1 MEKEKKLSLIQAVA
15 MAVGTMIGASIFS
28 IFGYGVRI
36 AGNGLPFAFLL
47 SGIYALMVAYSYAHM
62 GRKFISNA
70 GPIAF
75 IQRAFGNSPVV
86 GALSILMWFSYVI
99 SVALFAISF
108 AGYFLPLIHL
118 DYPVFH
124 TAVEVLV
131 IAFFGAISFFG
142 GSQAVGKLEFWIVLT
157 KLLILLT
164 FIVAGLSVIHI
175 EYLKPHL
182 NQHYLK
188 GILNASVIFF
198 LSYMGF
204 GLITNISE
212 NIEEPC
218 KNVPRAIYLSIFI
231 VMAVYVGVSVAALG
245 ALPPSEIAK
254 YAENA
259 LAVAAQPALGKLG
272 FLLLSLGALISISS
286 ALNATIYTGANASYA
301 LMRDGYIPSP
311 KSLIEKEWMGEHFG
325 LYLTCGLGLVFTL
338 FFNVTAVASMI
349 SIITTAL
356 YIGVILSHLKLWEKV
371 GGRKGLIF
379 FNLIVIT
386 FVAVQIAIYQFKNSK
401 VTFLTTAVIFAISL
415 GMELLYYSKR
425 RTVSP
430 FIRTGRRRVDG
441 TVQVD

>member
-1 MEKEKKLSLIQAVA
+1 MEQEKKLSLLQASA
-15 MAVGTMIGASIFS
+15 MAIGTMIGASIFS
-28 IFGYGVRI
+28 IFGYGVKI
-36 AGNGLPFAFLL
+36 AGNGLPFAFFL
-47 SGIYALMVAYSYAHM
+47 SGLYALMVAYSYAYM
-62 GRKFISNA
+62 GRKLISNA

-75 IQRAFGNSPVV
+75 IQKAFGDSPLV

-99 SVALFAISF
+99 SIALFAISF

-118 DYPVFH
+118 NYPVFH

-131 IAFFGAISFFG
+131 IALFGAISFFG

-175 EYLKPHL
+175 DYLKPHF
-182 NQHYLK
+182 NEQYLK
-188 GILNASVIFF
+188 GILNASVVFF

-212 NIEEPC
+212 NIENPT
-218 KNVPRAIYLSIFI
+218 KNVPRAIYLSIFV
-231 VMAVYVGVSVAALG
+231 VMVVYIGVAVAALG
-245 ALPPSEIAK
+245 ALPVPEIVK

-259 LAVAAQPALGKLG
+259 LAVAAEPALGKLG
-272 FLLLSLGALISISS
+272 FLLLSIGAIISISS

-311 KSLIEKEWMGEHFG
+311 RNLVERKWIGEHIG
-325 LYLTCGLGLVFTL
+325 LYLTCGLGLMFTL
-338 FFNVTAVASMI
+338 FFNVTSVASMI

-356 YIGVILSHLKLWEKV
+356 YIGVILSHLKLWEEI
-371 GGRKGLIF
+371 GGRRGLVF

-386 FVAVQIAIYQFKNSK
+386 FVATQIAIYQFKHSK
-401 VTFLTTAVIFAISL
+401 MTFITTLLIFAVSFSL
-415 GMELLYYSKR
+415 EILYYSKR
-425 RTVSP
+425 RKVSP
-430 FIRTGRRRVDG
+430 FIRSCKKGS
-441 TVQVD
+441 

>member
-1 MEKEKKLSLIQAVA
+1 MKNRLSLTQAAA

-28 IFGYGVRI
+28 IFGYGVKI
-36 AGNGLPFAFLL
+36 AGNGLPFAFVL

-62 GRKFISNA
+62 GRRFISNA

-86 GALSILMWFSYVI
+86 GALSVLMWFSYVI
-99 SVALFAISF
+99 SIALFAISF

-118 DYPVFH
+118 NYPIFH

-142 GSQAVGKLEFWIVLT
+142 GSQAVGKLEFWIVLF

-164 FIVAGLSVIHI
+164 FIAAGLSVLHFD
-175 EYLKPHL
+175 YLKPHIDSG
-182 NQHYLK
+182 YFR

-212 NIEEPC
+212 NIENPS
-218 KNVPRAIYLSIFI
+218 KNVPRAIYLSIFV

-245 ALPPSEIAK
+245 ALPASEIVK

-259 LAVAAQPALGKLG
+259 LAVAAEPALGKLG
-272 FLLLSLGALISISS
+272 FLLLSVGALISISS

-301 LMRDGYIPSP
+301 LMRDGYIPFP
-311 KSLIEKEWMGEHFG
+311 GHLVEKRWMGEHLG
-325 LYLTCGLGLVFTL
+325 LYLTCSLGLIFTL
-338 FFNVTAVASMI
+338 FFNLTSVASMV
-349 SIITTAL
+349 SIITAVL
-356 YIGVILSHLKLWEKV
+356 YVGVILSHLKLCEYV
-371 GGRKGLIF
+371 GGRRGLIF

-386 FVAVQIAIYQFKNSK
+386 FVVMQIAIYQFKHSK
-401 VTFLTTAVIFAISL
+401 VTFIATVLIFAMSL
-415 GMELLYYSKR
+415 ILDFFYYSR
-425 RTVSP
+425 RRNVSP
-430 FIRTGRRRVDG
+430 FIQSVKRGG
-441 TVQVD
+441 AENLS

>member
-1 MEKEKKLSLIQAVA
+1 MEQGKKLSLVQASA

-28 IFGYGVRI
+28 IFGYGVKI

-62 GRKFISNA
+62 GRKFVSNA

-75 IQRAFGNSPVV
+75 IQKAFGDSPVV
-86 GALSILMWFSYVI
+86 GALAILMWFSYVI
-99 SVALFAISF
+99 SIALFAISF

-131 IAFFGAISFFG
+131 IALFGAISFFG
-142 GSQAVGKLEFWIVLT
+142 GAQAVGKLEFWIVLM
-157 KLLILLT
+157 KLLILML

-182 NQHYLK
+182 SEQYLK

-212 NIEEPC
+212 NIEDPF
-218 KNVPRAIYLSIFI
+218 KNVPRAIYLSILI

-259 LAVAAQPALGKLG
+259 LAVAAEPALGKLG
-272 FLLLSLGALISISS
+272 FFLLSLGALISISS

-311 KSLIEKEWMGEHFG
+311 RSLVEKRWMGEHLG
-325 LYLTCGLGLVFTL
+325 LYLTCGLGLMFTL
-338 FFNVTAVASMI
+338 FFNVTSVASMV

-356 YIGVILSHLKLWEKV
+356 YIGVILSHLKLWEEV
-371 GGRKGLIF
+371 GGRKGLVF

-386 FVAVQIAIYQFKNSK
+386 FVAVQIAIYQLKHSK
-401 VTFLTTAVIFAISL
+401 LTFLTTIAVFAVSFGL
-415 GMELLYYSKR
+415 ELLYYRGR
-425 RTVSP
+425 RKVSP
-430 FIRTGRRRVDG
+430 FIRTGRG
-441 TVQVD
+441 S

>member
-1 MEKEKKLSLIQAVA
+1 MKNRLSLTQAAA

-28 IFGYGVRI
+28 IFGYGVKI
-36 AGNGLPFAFLL
+36 AGNGLPFAFIL

-86 GALSILMWFSYVI
+86 GALSVLMWFSYVI
-99 SVALFAISF
+99 SIALFAISF

-118 DYPVFH
+118 NYPIFH

-142 GSQAVGKLEFWIVLT
+142 GSQAVGKLEFWIVLF

-164 FIVAGLSVIHI
+164 FIAAGLSVLHFD
-175 EYLKPHL
+175 YLKPHIDSG
-182 NQHYLK
+182 YFR

-212 NIEEPC
+212 NIENPS
-218 KNVPRAIYLSIFI
+218 KNVPRAIYLSIFV

-245 ALPPSEIAK
+245 ALPASEIVK

-259 LAVAAQPALGKLG
+259 LAVAAEPALGKLG
-272 FLLLSLGALISISS
+272 FLLLSVGALVSISS

-311 KSLIEKEWMGEHFG
+311 VHLIEKRWMGEQLG
-325 LYLTCGLGLVFTL
+325 LYLTCGLGLLFTL
-338 FFNVTAVASMI
+338 FFNITSVASMI
-349 SIITTAL
+349 SIITTVL
-356 YIGVILSHLKLWEKV
+356 YIGVILSHLRLEERV
-371 GGRKGLIF
+371 GGEKGIVF

-386 FVAVQIAIYQFKNSK
+386 FVATQIAVYQFKNSK
-401 VTFLTTAVIFAISL
+401 TTFITTVLIFLVSFGL
-415 GMELLYYSKR
+415 EVLYYRKR
-425 RTVSP
+425 RMVSP
-430 FIRTGRRRVDG
+430 FIRTAKRGVEPAARVD
-441 TVQVD
+441 

>member
-1 MEKEKKLSLIQAVA
+1 MEREKKLSLTQASA
-15 MAVGTMIGASIFS
+15 MAIGTMIGASIFS
-28 IFGYGVRI
+28 IFGYGVKI

-47 SGIYALMVAYSYAHM
+47 SGLYAFMVAYSYAHM
-62 GRKFISNA
+62 GKKFISNA

-75 IQRAFGNSPVV
+75 IQRAFGDSPLV

-99 SVALFAISF
+99 SIALFAISF

-118 DYPVFH
+118 NYPVFH
-124 TAVEVLV
+124 TVVEVLV
-131 IAFFGAISFFG
+131 IALFGAISFFG

-175 EYLKPHL
+175 EYLKP
-182 NQHYLK
+182 QFSPEYVK

-212 NIEEPC
+212 NIENPS
-218 KNVPRAIYLSIFI
+218 KNVPRAIYLSILI
-231 VMAVYVGVSVAALG
+231 VMIVYVGVAVSALG
-245 ALPPSEIAK
+245 ALPASEIVK

-259 LAVAAQPALGKLG
+259 LAVAAEPALGRLG

-311 KSLIEKEWMGEHFG
+311 RSLIERKWMGEHLG

-338 FFNVTAVASMI
+338 FFNVTSVASMI

-371 GGRKGLIF
+371 GGRRELVF

-386 FVAVQIAIYQFKNSK
+386 FVAIQIAIYQFEHSK
-401 VTFLTTAVIFAISL
+401 TTFLTTALIFAVSFGL
-415 GMELLYYSKR
+415 ELLYYSKR
-425 RTVSP
+425 RKVSP
-430 FIRTGRRRVDG
+430 FIRTARKKVEE
-441 TVQVD
+441 THSAA

>member
-1 MEKEKKLSLIQAVA
+1 MKREKKLSLIQAVA

-36 AGNGLPFAFLL
+36 AGNGLPFAFVL

-62 GRKFISNA
+62 GRKFVSNA

-75 IQRAFGNSPVV
+75 IYKAFGDSPVV
-86 GALSILMWFSYVI
+86 GALAILMWFSYVI
-99 SVALFAISF
+99 SIALFAISF

-124 TAVEVLV
+124 TVVEVFV
-131 IAFFGAISFFG
+131 IALFGAISFFG
-142 GSQAVGKLEFWIVLT
+142 GAQAVGKLEFWIVLM
-157 KLLILLT
+157 KLLILML

-182 NQHYLK
+182 SEQYLK

-212 NIEEPC
+212 NIEDPFR
-218 KNVPRAIYLSIFI
+218 NVPRAIYLSILI

-245 ALPPSEIAK
+245 ALPAQEIAK

-259 LAVAAQPALGKLG
+259 LAVAAEPVLGKLG
-272 FLLLSLGALISISS
+272 FLLISIGALISISS

-311 KSLIEKEWMGEHFG
+311 RSLIEKEWMGEHIG
-325 LYLTCGLGLVFTL
+325 LYLTCGLGLLFTL
-338 FFNVTAVASMI
+338 FFNITSVASMI

-386 FVAVQIAIYQFKNSK
+386 FVAVQIAIYQFKHSK
-401 VTFLTTAVIFAISL
+401 ATFLTTVAVFAVSFGL
-415 GMELLYYSKR
+415 EFLYYRGR
-425 RTVSP
+425 RKVSP
-430 FIRTGRRRVDG
+430 FIRTSN
-441 TVQVD
+441 